1 MKLLAIAR
9 PRTGVDVSR
18 EIARLATDEMR
29 MLWELCCDGVVRQM
43 CSCRRCQTG
52 GRLRLPWLACLLPL
66 LASFSSS

>member
-29 MLWELCCDGVVRQM
+29 VLWEL
-43 CSCRRCQTG
+43 
-52 GRLRLPWLACLLPL
+52 
-66 LASFSSS
+66 